1 MLAGLLTFIFL
12 ATLGI
17 VGEILL
23 IDRLRHALDHSRTQE
38 WLTEHVYLPALRM
51 PALIGFVLAAY
62 PSLYGLDA
70 GPPLSS
76 LLDFNWF
83 GRALNIL
90 FMLPLLFSLL
100 PIAGR
105 WSALIL
111 PLQGM
116 SLTALL
122 FMPLAAALEVQAASF
137 LPDMAT
143 LLALLTLGIGGHVL
157 GTTAAEHLPR
167 HRNALPAYDG
177 IVLLFQAPAILAYG
191 RMLGVD
197 LQ

>member
-12 ATLGI
+12 ATLG
-17 VGEILL
+17 VAGEILL
-23 IDRLRHALDHSRTQE
+23 IDRLRVTPLND
-38 WLTEHVYLPALRM
+38 WLAEHVYLPALRM

-70 GPPLSS
+70 GPPLSA

-100 PIAGR
+100 PVAGR

-116 SLTALL
+116 ALTALL
-122 FMPLAAALEVQAASF
+122 FMPLAVSLDVHDASF
-137 LPDMAT
+137 LPNISS
-143 LLALLTLGIGGHVL
+143 LLALLAFGIGGHVL
-157 GTTAAEHLPR
+157 GTITAEQLPR
-167 HRNALPAYDG
+167 RRSALPAYDG
-177 IVLLFQAPAILAYG
+177 IVLLFQAPAILVYG
-191 RMLGVD
+191 RMLGLG